1 MRPAKPDPS
10 PAPSDARA
18 EYERF
23 AERVIEELLGARQVR
38 HLRVEA
44 RALLE
49 EHADIRRE
57 VIDEAMAAWRE
68 VRETGDE
75 ENELARAAGQF
86 AAAVWCRA
94 VGGPL
99 AGVSDELRVVC
110 LDRMIP
116 AKILSW
122 LENHKNPKVLAALSD
137 MPDKEE
143 RVSFLAEKLLDQAGS
158 TRRKARGSRSKHW
171 VKRSVTGRSP
181 PGTRCST
188 RRCHRRPCAGS
199 RSRRSTKLR
208 LPKRSRAKKPQKR
221 TVLPIR
227 KGAVVG
233 GSLASGG
240 INGPLAVRCQISP
253 RSYFDNFAAT
263 STS

>member
-1 MRPAKPDPS
+1 MRPAQPSPS
-10 PAPSDARA
+10 PAPADPAAEARA

-49 EHADIRRE
+49 GHADIRRE
-57 VIDEAMAAWRE
+57 TIDEAMAAWRE

-75 ENELARAAGQF
+75 EDELARAAGQF

-94 VGGPL
+94 VGGVL

-143 RVSFLAEKLLDQAGS
+143 RVSYLAEKLLDQAGS
-158 TRRKARGSRSKHW
+158 TPTKGTGFTFQTLAEAIRSWQVAARNALLHATVPPPTMPGSRSK
-171 VKRSVTGRSP
+171 
-181 PGTRCST
+181 
-188 RRCHRRPCAGS
+188 
-199 RSRRSTKLR
+199 
-208 LPKRSRAKKPQKR
+208 
-221 TVLPIR
+221 
-227 KGAVVG
+227 
-233 GSLASGG
+233 
-240 INGPLAVRCQISP
+240 
-253 RSYFDNFAAT
+253 
-263 STS
+263 